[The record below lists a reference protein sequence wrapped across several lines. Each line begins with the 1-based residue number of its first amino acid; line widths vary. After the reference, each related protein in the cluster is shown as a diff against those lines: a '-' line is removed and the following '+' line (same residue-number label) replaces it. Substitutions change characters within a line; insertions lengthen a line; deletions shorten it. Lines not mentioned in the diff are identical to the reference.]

1 MEEQHNMEKEKI
13 IEIINDVENKSNK
26 DLFITVNEL
35 YEEFEKT
42 KQLIVDLTRHM
53 ESIEQSYNRVNKEI
67 EKRVKK

>member
-1 MEEQHNMEKEKI
+1 MEVYHNMEKEKI
-13 IEIINDVENKSNK
+13 IEIVNDVENKSNK

-53 ESIEQSYNRVNKEI
+53 ESVEQSYNRVNNEI
-67 EKRVKK
+67 EKRLKK